1 MRRIKYR
8 SFYYYTIVRFRDKA
22 GTRNR
27 VTEMGPDLV
36 ELGGRDKYLI

>member
-27 VTEMGPDLV
+27 ESHKWGS
-36 ELGGRDKYLI
+36 